1 MTATKS
7 PFHDDIAQEVVR
19 QFKISEEYTKP
30 YFDRFL
36 DNYEHYFIRTI
47 DKAVEDDSLAYP
59 FYSQLMIPVSFQ
71 TVETIMPRMFSRLPS
86 FRVQTEEENDDRD
99 ERALE
104 NLLRYQMN
112 HPYLVDDPMLSR
124 FASTAKEMFI
134 TGNAWAMV
142 PWMLKEVEVEEWQPI
157 IPDLGVMEPS
167 WENIER
173 ARYYEVP
180 VQWQLVKVKKK
191 VIDAPV
197 MQHKSIFS
205 VFPDPKKKWVS
216 QLGYIVIRDMMTMD
230 EVMDLVNISPEKY
243 QNIDELK
250 KMKAM
255 KNFGSGREY
264 DEYAEDFAG
273 IFGSKDWSTKDD
285 TEGQYEVFTRIKQ
298 DRMDI
303 VVNRSLTIRSGANP
317 NGDGKLGIALMKDIP
332 IPNELFAWG
341 EVDPIKRMEDAMS
354 DMSNMRVDSV
364 FNDLL
369 RMYMV
374 DYNALTDSDEFIP
387 EPGVVVGVNRSDA
400 ITPIETGS
408 TSASAY
414 KEYEEWGKII
424 QNVSGVTEY
433 ATGQAGEGQNPTA
446 RGVELLQQAANARFF
461 FKLRLFEE
469 MGLKAIGT
477 MYINR
482 NMRFFDE
489 DQKIAVDGKK
499 MTVYVDQVRRIR
511 GNVHFIVDT
520 GSTEAVDT
528 NAEFSK
534 WMQVLK
540 LVSENKAPFNNL
552 SKEALDYVAE
562 KVLFTLRVP
571 DPGKI
576 LQRDAT
582 SAMGNGTG
590 QMPAD
595 LAQAMATGKL
605 PMPESEQIQGQGQG
619 AGGQASPSPELNGAA
634 QTQVPVQNIANATNT
649 NGQGSPAYGQIAP
662 AA

>member
-1 MTATKS
+1 MQTTKD
-7 PFHDDIAQEVVR
+7 PFHDSIAQEVVKQYR
-19 QFKISEEYTKP
+19 VSEEYTKP

-47 DKAVEDDSLAYP
+47 DKAVEQDSLSYP
-59 FYSQLMIPVSFQ
+59 FYSQLMLPISFQ

-86 FRVQTEEENDDRD
+86 FRVQTEEQNDDRD
-99 ERALE
+99 EASLE
-104 NLLRYQMN
+104 NLIRYQMN

-124 FASTAKEMFI
+124 FASSAKEMFI

-142 PWMLKEVEVEEWQPI
+142 PWMLKEVNVEEWQPI
-157 IPDLGVMEPS
+157 IPELGIMDPS
-167 WENIER
+167 WENIEI
-173 ARYYEVP
+173 ARYYESP
-180 VQWQLVKVKKK
+180 LDWQLVKVKKK

-197 MQHKSIFS
+197 MQHKSIFQ

-216 QLGYIVIRDMMTMD
+216 QLGYVVIKDMMTLD
-230 EVMDLVNISPEKY
+230 EIMDLVNMSPNEYK
-243 QNIDELK
+243 NIDELK

-255 KNFGSGREY
+255 RNFGSGQEY
-264 DEYAEDFAG
+264 DSYVEDFAN
-273 IFGSKDWSTKDD
+273 IFGSKDWSTKDE
-285 TEGQYEVFTRIKQ
+285 TEGQYEVLTRIKS

-303 VVNRSLTIRSGANP
+303 VVNRSLTIRSGSNP
-317 NGDGKLGIALMKDIP
+317 NGDGKLGLALMKDIP
-332 IPNELFAWG
+332 IPGELYAWG

-364 FNDLL
+364 FTDLL

-374 DYNALTDSDEFIP
+374 DESALVDGEEFIP
-387 EPGVVVGVNRSDA
+387 EPGNVIGVKRMDA
-400 ITPIETGS
+400 IQVISTGS

-414 KEYEEWGKII
+414 KEYEEWGSMI
-424 QNVSGVTEY
+424 QKVSGVTEY
-433 ATGQAGEGQNPTA
+433 ATGENTKGQNPTA

-477 MYINR
+477 MYVNR

-499 MTVYVDQVRRIR
+499 MTVYVDQIRRIR

-520 GSTEAVDT
+520 GSTEAVDS

-534 WMQVLK
+534 WFKVLE
-540 LVSENKAPFNNL
+540 LVAENKAPFNNL
-552 SKEALDYVAE
+552 SKDALDYVAE
-562 KVLFTLRVP
+562 KVLHTLRVP

-576 LQRDAT
+576 LKRDAT
-582 SAMGNGTG
+582 SMNGNGTG
-590 QMPAD
+590 EVPAD
-595 LAQAMATGKL
+595 LAAAMATGGMQL
-605 PMPESEQIQGQGQG
+605 PEGVQGDGSTQVATAPGLNGEAQAQVPVQQMNDVTNTGGQG
-619 AGGQASPSPELNGAA
+619 AGL
-634 QTQVPVQNIANATNT
+634 TV
-649 NGQGSPAYGQIAP
+649 
-662 AA
+662 